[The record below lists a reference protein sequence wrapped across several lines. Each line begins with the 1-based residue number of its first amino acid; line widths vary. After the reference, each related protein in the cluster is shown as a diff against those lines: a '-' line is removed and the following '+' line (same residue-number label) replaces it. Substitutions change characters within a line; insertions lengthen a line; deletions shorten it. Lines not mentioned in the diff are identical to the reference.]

1 MSTRLHKERT
11 GLMFSGAAL
20 VDRMTVWRVLQL
32 VGLGKE
38 EALDMR
44 AGGLK
49 WLYIER
55 SEVCGTEQ
63 EIRGSCSSSSSSSS
77 SSSIV
82 L

>member
-49 WLYIER
+49 W
-55 SEVCGTEQ
+55 
-63 EIRGSCSSSSSSSS
+63 
-77 SSSIV
+77 
-82 L
+82 